1 MEGREFPP
9 VAGSPV
15 LTDAWPCQTLHFAA
29 WSLFI
34 VSMISE
40 LHFVLETIF
49 SQDAAVLVCL
59 WLMLLCQ
66 I

>member
-1 MEGREFPP
+1 M
-9 VAGSPV
+9 AGCAV
-15 LTDAWPCQTLHFAA
+15 LTDAWPCQTLRFAA

-59 WLMLLCQ
+59 G
-66 I
+66 